1 MVTASPSTRVSSLY
15 GRMPFCVCLSV
26 SQSVEKT
33 ATLMRRAPA
42 TVTGFE
48 ENDLRDNDG
57 KLMEWGEVS
66 SQISLH
72 PAAAAACSHPST
84 ITNTNTN
91 TDTTTTNTTTT
102 RTAATAAA
110 AAAAAAAATTTT
122 ATATTVSF
130 TPFTAV
136 RCGKAIVRAAFG
148 ALKSQTL
155 DDN

>member
-57 KLMEWGEVS
+57 KLMEWGEEQVMCVC
-66 SQISLH
+66 IHVCMYALMCVCIHVCMHAVMCVCLH
-72 PAAAAACSHPST
+72 VCMY
-84 ITNTNTN
+84 
-91 TDTTTTNTTTT
+91 
-102 RTAATAAA
+102 
-110 AAAAAAAATTTT
+110 
-122 ATATTVSF
+122 
-130 TPFTAV
+130 AV
-136 RCGKAIVRAAFG
+136 
-148 ALKSQTL
+148 
-155 DDN
+155 